1 MRAKSEQL
9 KDPSSIAAVNDVVG
23 EEKDTTIR
31 FRNYKPYDL
40 SLTVKEHEIGSIVVK
55 DTEIIAKSSRDETD
69 VIKLELAQYNEEEL
83 NIVPKKANWDLKSQI
98 EGRMNKLKR
107 KTQRAIVDILRE
119 KLAERSDGED
129 DFEES
134 VVAVLK

>member
-40 SLTVKEHEIGSIVVK
+40 SLTVKEHEIGTIVVK

>member
-1 MRAKSEQL
+1 MKYEMRRVQVQAQ
-9 KDPSSIAAVNDVVG
+9 
-23 EEKDTTIR
+23 
-31 FRNYKPYDL
+31 
-40 SLTVKEHEIGSIVVK
+40 SLERT
-55 DTEIIAKSSRDETD
+55 
-69 VIKLELAQYNEEEL
+69 
-83 NIVPKKANWDLKSQI
+83 PQI

>member
-9 KDPSSIAAVNDVVG
+9 KDPSSIAVVNDVVG